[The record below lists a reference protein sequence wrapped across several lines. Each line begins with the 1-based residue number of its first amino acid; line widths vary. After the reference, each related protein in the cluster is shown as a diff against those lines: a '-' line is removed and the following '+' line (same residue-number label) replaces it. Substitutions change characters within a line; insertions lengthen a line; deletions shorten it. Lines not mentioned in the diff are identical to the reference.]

1 MAKVARKLLQIAKV
15 AKKLPRNLWLRLA
28 PLKVWK
34 DGNTVTRLLKISQMD
49 RKPKFLSYWAE
60 FERVELRYSFLW
72 HLAAFNT
79 LPSYCRLSLNE
90 VY

>member
-1 MAKVARKLLQIAKV
+1 MAKARPFKAVEGRKYGHETT
-15 AKKLPRNLWLRLA
+15 K
-28 PLKVWK
+28 
-34 DGNTVTRLLKISQMD
+34 MD
-49 RKPKFLSYWAE
+49 RKPKFLSYGATL
-60 FERVELRYSFLW
+60 ERVELRYPFLW

>member
-15 AKKLPRNLWLRLA
+15 SKKLPSNLWLRLA
-28 PLKVWK
+28 FLKVWTE
-34 DGNTVTRLLKISQMD
+34 GHTVTRLLNFSDGFLNYGATLERM
-49 RKPKFLSYWAE
+49 KF
-60 FERVELRYSFLW
+60 RYPFLW

-79 LPSYCRLSLNE
+79 LPSYCQLSLNE